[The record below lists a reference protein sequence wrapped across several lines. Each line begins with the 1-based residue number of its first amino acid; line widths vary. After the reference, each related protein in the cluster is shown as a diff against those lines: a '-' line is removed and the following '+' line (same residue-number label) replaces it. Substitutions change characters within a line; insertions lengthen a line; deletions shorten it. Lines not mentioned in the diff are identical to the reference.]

1 MFGLE
6 KEVQKMQH
14 NTTDNEYFSLLDRLN
29 RIPVILPVQAK
40 KNLSV
45 KQQKEWLYE
54 DLLKENG
61 EALV

>member
-1 MFGLE
+1 
-6 KEVQKMQH
+6 MQH

>member
-1 MFGLE
+1 
-6 KEVQKMQH
+6 MQYKQSK
-14 NTTDNEYFSLLDRLN
+14 TTDNEYFSLLDRLN
-29 RIPVILPVQAK
+29 RIPVILPMQVK
-40 KNLSV
+40 RSLSV

>member
-1 MFGLE
+1 
-6 KEVQKMQH
+6 MQYKQSK
-14 NTTDNEYFSLLDRLN
+14 TTDNEYFSLLDRLN
-29 RIPVILPVQAK
+29 RIPVILPMQSK
-40 KNLSV
+40 KSLSV

>member
-1 MFGLE
+1 
-6 KEVQKMQH
+6 MQYKQSK
-14 NTTDNEYFSLLDRLN
+14 TTDNEYFSLLDRLN
-29 RIPVILPVQAK
+29 RIPVIIPAQAK
-40 KNLSV
+40 KSLSV

>member
-1 MFGLE
+1 
-6 KEVQKMQH
+6 MQYKQSK
-14 NTTDNEYFSLLDRLN
+14 TTDSEYFSLLDRLN

-40 KNLSV
+40 RSLTA

-61 EALV
+61 EAQW